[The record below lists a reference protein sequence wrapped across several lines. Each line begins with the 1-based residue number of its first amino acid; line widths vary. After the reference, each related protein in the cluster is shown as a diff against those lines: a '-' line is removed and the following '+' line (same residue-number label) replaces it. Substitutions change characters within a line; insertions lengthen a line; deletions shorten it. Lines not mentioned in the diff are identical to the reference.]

1 MSASDDPL
9 SVSTSSAEESRITR
23 LFARA
28 RGAKSLTAIAVTSI
42 GVIVF
47 GFTRGLVRLFG
58 AAVNLVVV
66 PLAGAAIGLQNFLVG
81 LFNSLIRPVFA
92 GALGTSSAIG
102 PGSQLALVGLP
113 LGVGMVLIAAW
124 MLAAF
129 RDEDE
134 TTDSVLIGTSI
145 DLPIIGTEE
154 EPDAED

>member
-9 SVSTSSAEESRITR
+9 SVSTSPSEQGRITT

-28 RGAKSLTAIAVTSI
+28 RSAKGLVAIATTSI

-47 GFTRGLVRLFG
+47 GFTRGIARIIGGAVDLVVFPLGG
-58 AAVNLVVV
+58 AAV
-66 PLAGAAIGLQNFLVG
+66 GLQQFLVG

>member
-9 SVSTSSAEESRITR
+9 SVSTSTSEQSRITT

-28 RGAKSLTAIAVTSI
+28 RSAKSLVAIVTTSI

-47 GFTRGLVRLFG
+47 GFTRGIARIIDG
-58 AAVNLVVV
+58 AVDLVVF
-66 PLAGAAIGLQNFLVG
+66 PLAGAAVGLQQFLVG

-102 PGSQLALVGLP
+102 PGSALALVGLP
-113 LGVGMVLIAAW
+113 LGVGMVLGAAW
-124 MLAAF
+124 LIAAF
-129 RDEDE
+129 RDEEE
-134 TTDSVLIGTSI
+134 TTDSVLVGTGI

-154 EPDAED
+154 EGEE